1 MFHFFFRSHISK
13 SLSKHHRKKKPY
25 QTQQTKTP
33 YFLFFFTFS
42 LQKKK
47 MNLQTQILS
56 DSSSQSNS
64 HNLNPTNYS
73 PNIIVSQQYILSNAK
88 AYGEIIEHKNEHYIT
103 IKLYRHK
110 VALTLEEIEIS
121 KKIIHPIDTQKQSM
135 YRCPLKSCQ
144 HKPLNN
150 LYIRTHIQEHCKHYH
165 FNDKNNYKFLYKTNE
180 EWKESYYP
188 PRPTILPPPTNK

>member
-1 MFHFFFRSHISK
+1 
-13 SLSKHHRKKKPY
+13 
-25 QTQQTKTP
+25 
-33 YFLFFFTFS
+33 
-42 LQKKK
+42 
-47 MNLQTQILS
+47 MNFQTQILS
-56 DSSSQSNS
+56 DSPSQSDS

-73 PNIIVSQQYILSNAK
+73 PNIIVSQEYILSNAQ

-150 LYIRTHIQEHCKHYH
+150 LYIRTHIQEHCNHYH
-165 FNDKNNYKFLYKTNE
+165 FNDTKKYKFLYKTNE
-180 EWKESYYP
+180 KWKTYYYP
-188 PRPTILPPPTNK
+188 PRPTILPTSTNK